1 MNVSQALEYE
11 RQPFIPMFIYGDH
24 GAMESERQ
32 KGEEA
37 LKVLETEYFT
47 AEGDPGF
54 DFATVRDLADR
65 NRDLCDQ
72 IGEARLRNVT
82 PATLSRGLSDADTC
96 AAIGKMQKRTAA
108 SVMRE
113 IRGDRDAL
121 GVAYARKPIQGTVL
135 GIDIE
140 TTGRAPERGYII
152 NVGWEIMDLT
162 SDAVPHDAEAHYCG
176 LPDIYRGED
185 VPLSNIH
192 HITWDDID
200 GKKPFRENKE
210 LQKQLLKLMK
220 KYPYMAHNAAFEDSW
235 FKIHLDGYAEAR
247 RAGKI
252 IVIDS
257 RQICRSLDADVRSL
271 PRESAPAALENWA
284 RRRGTLA
291 ADANEQHLGLDDT
304 DLMLIFDNIDA
315 DATIATVKP
324 FVGYFYRDNNCIG
337 IRFGYS
343 HMGGTLDNTYF
354 SQTAKAET
362 TFVLWKRLVLRANA
376 DYNYYRGITDTFLEE
391 RLICNAMLGVKL
403 FRNCLGEASVGV
415 NDILDQNGTTFRR
428 TVSGTTLRN
437 VTNLAVGRYVS
448 FQFTYNLRLFRRQ
461 SNAVMDALQ
470 GK

>member
-152 NVGWEIMDLT
+152 NVGWEIMELT

-200 GKKPFRENKE
+200 GKTPFRENKE

-220 KYPYMAHNAAFEDSW
+220 KYPYMAHNAAF
-235 FKIHLDGYAEAR
+235 
-247 RAGKI
+247 
-252 IVIDS
+252 
-257 RQICRSLDADVRSL
+257 
-271 PRESAPAALENWA
+271 
-284 RRRGTLA
+284 
-291 ADANEQHLGLDDT
+291 
-304 DLMLIFDNIDA
+304 
-315 DATIATVKP
+315 
-324 FVGYFYRDNNCIG
+324 
-337 IRFGYS
+337 
-343 HMGGTLDNTYF
+343 
-354 SQTAKAET
+354 
-362 TFVLWKRLVLRANA
+362 
-376 DYNYYRGITDTFLEE
+376 
-391 RLICNAMLGVKL
+391 
-403 FRNCLGEASVGV
+403 
-415 NDILDQNGTTFRR
+415 
-428 TVSGTTLRN
+428 
-437 VTNLAVGRYVS
+437 
-448 FQFTYNLRLFRRQ
+448 
-461 SNAVMDALQ
+461 
-470 GK
+470 

>member
-152 NVGWEIMDLT
+152 NVGWELMEMT
-162 SDAVPHDAEAHYCG
+162 SDAVPTDGEAVYCG
-176 LPDIYRGED
+176 LPEEPYRETG
-185 VPLSNIH
+185 VPLADIH
-192 HITWDDID
+192 HITWDMVAS
-200 GKKPFRENKE
+200 KTPFREDKA
-210 LQKQLLKLMK
+210 LQKRLLTLMK
-220 KYPYMAHNAAFEDSW
+220 KYPIMAHNAAFEDSW
-235 FKIHLDGYAEAR
+235 FRLHLDGYAEAR

-257 RQICRSLDADVRSL
+257 RHICRSLDGEVRTL

-284 RRRGTLA
+284 RRRGTLVEGEA
-291 ADANEQHLGLDDT
+291 ERHLGLDDT
-304 DLMLIFDNIDA
+304 DLMLK
-315 DATIATVKP
+315 TVQAEMNQKSM
-324 FVGYFYRDNNCIG
+324 F
-337 IRFGYS
+337 
-343 HMGGTLDNTYF
+343 
-354 SQTAKAET
+354 AK
-362 TFVLWKRLVLRANA
+362 
-376 DYNYYRGITDTFLEE
+376 
-391 RLICNAMLGVKL
+391 
-403 FRNCLGEASVGV
+403 
-415 NDILDQNGTTFRR
+415 
-428 TVSGTTLRN
+428 
-437 VTNLAVGRYVS
+437 
-448 FQFTYNLRLFRRQ
+448 
-461 SNAVMDALQ
+461 
-470 GK
+470 

>member
-47 AEGDPGF
+47 AEGDPSF

-152 NVGWEIMDLT
+152 NVGWEIMELT
-162 SDAVPHDAEAHYCG
+162 SDAVPHDPQAFYCG
-176 LPDIYRGED
+176 IPDLYRETG
-185 VPLSNIH
+185 VPLADIH
-192 HITWDDID
+192 HIQWSDLE
-200 GKKPFRENKE
+200 GKTPFRLDTK
-210 LQKQLLKLMK
+210 LQKELLKLMK
-220 KYPYMAHNAAFEDSW
+220 KYPSMAHNAAFEDSW
-235 FKIHLDGYAEAR
+235 FMLHLPGYAEAR

-257 RQICRSLDADVRSL
+257 RHICRSVDGEVRTL
-271 PRESAPAALENWA
+271 PRESAPASLQNWA

-291 ADANEQHLGLDDT
+291 ADENELHLGLDDT
-304 DLMLIFDNIDA
+304 DLML
-315 DATIATVKP
+315 
-324 FVGYFYRDNNCIG
+324 
-337 IRFGYS
+337 
-343 HMGGTLDNTYF
+343 
-354 SQTAKAET
+354 
-362 TFVLWKRLVLRANA
+362 
-376 DYNYYRGITDTFLEE
+376 
-391 RLICNAMLGVKL
+391 
-403 FRNCLGEASVGV
+403 
-415 NDILDQNGTTFRR
+415 R
-428 TVSGTTLRN
+428 TVQAEFN
-437 VTNLAVGRYVS
+437 
-448 FQFTYNLRLFRRQ
+448 
-461 SNAVMDALQ
+461 
-470 GK
+470 GKGMFLK

>member
-47 AEGDPGF
+47 AEDDPGF

-135 GIDIE
+135 GVDIE

-152 NVGWEIMDLT
+152 NVGWEIMELT
-162 SDAVPHDAEAHYCG
+162 SDAIPHDAEAHYCG

-192 HITWDDID
+192 HITWNDID

-235 FKIHLDGYAEAR
+235 FKIHLDGPRVRPRRARELGTPSRHPRAR
-247 RAGKI
+247 RQRAASGSGRHRPHAPHGTGRVQPQEPIREITDPSAGAPARHSAIRLEAPARSKLG
-252 IVIDS
+252 
-257 RQICRSLDADVRSL
+257 RSLMA
-271 PRESAPAALENWA
+271 AP
-284 RRRGTLA
+284 
-291 ADANEQHLGLDDT
+291 
-304 DLMLIFDNIDA
+304 
-315 DATIATVKP
+315 
-324 FVGYFYRDNNCIG
+324 
-337 IRFGYS
+337 
-343 HMGGTLDNTYF
+343 
-354 SQTAKAET
+354 
-362 TFVLWKRLVLRANA
+362 
-376 DYNYYRGITDTFLEE
+376 
-391 RLICNAMLGVKL
+391 
-403 FRNCLGEASVGV
+403 
-415 NDILDQNGTTFRR
+415 
-428 TVSGTTLRN
+428 
-437 VTNLAVGRYVS
+437 
-448 FQFTYNLRLFRRQ
+448 
-461 SNAVMDALQ
+461 
-470 GK
+470 

>member
-140 TTGRAPERGYII
+140 TTDRYPDRGYIV
-152 NVGWEIMDLT
+152 NVGFEIMELT
-162 SDAVPHDAEAHYCG
+162 ADAEPHDAEAHFCG
-176 LPDIYRGED
+176 IPDMYAEKG
-185 VPLSNIH
+185 VPLERIH
-192 HITWDDID
+192 HIGWADVA
-200 GKKPFRENKE
+200 GKIPFRQDKK
-210 LQKQLLKLMK
+210 LQAKLLRLMK
-220 KYPYMAHNAAFEDSW
+220 KYPYKAHNAAFEDSW
-235 FKIHLDGYAEAR
+235 FTLHLEGYAEAR

-252 IVIDS
+252 VPVDT
-257 RQICRSLDADVRSL
+257 RDICRQLDPEVKTL
-271 PRESAPAALENWA
+271 PRESSPASLENWA

-291 ADANEQHLGLDDT
+291 KTEAEVHQGLDDT
-304 DLMLIFDNIDA
+304 ELML
-315 DATIATVKP
+315 
-324 FVGYFYRDNNCIG
+324 
-337 IRFGYS
+337 
-343 HMGGTLDNTYF
+343 
-354 SQTAKAET
+354 
-362 TFVLWKRLVLRANA
+362 
-376 DYNYYRGITDTFLEE
+376 
-391 RLICNAMLGVKL
+391 
-403 FRNCLGEASVGV
+403 
-415 NDILDQNGTTFRR
+415 R
-428 TVSGTTLRN
+428 TVQAEFVARHC
-437 VTNLAVGRYVS
+437 
-448 FQFTYNLRLFRRQ
+448 F
-461 SNAVMDALQ
+461 
-470 GK
+470 KE

>member
-47 AEGDPGF
+47 AEGDPSF

-82 PATLSRGLSDADTC
+82 PATLSRGLSDADTS
-96 AAIGKMQKRTAA
+96 AA

-152 NVGWEIMDLT
+152 NVGWEIMELT

-220 KYPYMAHNAAFEDSW
+220 KYPYMAHNAAFERPPHSRTGRAAVEPSPPTPTSSTW
-235 FKIHLDGYAEAR
+235 ASTTPTSCSAR
-247 RAGKI
+247 FRPSST
-252 IVIDS
+252 S
-257 RQICRSLDADVRSL
+257 RTYSRNNRSICG
-271 PRESAPAALENWA
+271 SACQAQRNPS
-284 RRRGTLA
+284 G
-291 ADANEQHLGLDDT
+291 H
-304 DLMLIFDNIDA
+304 
-315 DATIATVKP
+315 
-324 FVGYFYRDNNCIG
+324 
-337 IRFGYS
+337 
-343 HMGGTLDNTYF
+343 
-354 SQTAKAET
+354 
-362 TFVLWKRLVLRANA
+362 
-376 DYNYYRGITDTFLEE
+376 TDT
-391 RLICNAMLGVKL
+391 
-403 FRNCLGEASVGV
+403 
-415 NDILDQNGTTFRR
+415 Q
-428 TVSGTTLRN
+428 
-437 VTNLAVGRYVS
+437 
-448 FQFTYNLRLFRRQ
+448 
-461 SNAVMDALQ
+461 
-470 GK
+470 

>member
-1 MNVSQALEYE
+1 MDLSQAIECASAFVFPGFLADDASLAAE
-11 RQPFIPMFIYGDH
+11 R
-24 GAMESERQ
+24 S
-32 KGEEA
+32 KNEEA
-37 LKVLETEYFT
+37 LAVLRDAWSS
-47 AEGDPGF
+47 AEPGHEPF
-54 DFATVRDLADR
+54 GYDLIMSLADR
-65 NRDLCDQ
+65 NRDVCDRYG
-72 IGEARLRNVT
+72 IERLRDASSPNL
-82 PATLSRGLSDADTC
+82 ARKLSDADLVC
-96 AAIGKMQKRTAA
+96 ACATLQHRPVEQVAA
-108 SVMRE
+108 LA
-113 IRGDRDAL
+113 GQGAADL
-121 GVAYARKPIQGTVL
+121 NVAYVDAPVSGMVM

-140 TTGRAPERGYII
+140 TTDRDPARGYII

-200 GKKPFRENKE
+200 GKTPFRENKE

-304 DLMLIFDNIDA
+304 DLML
-315 DATIATVKP
+315 
-324 FVGYFYRDNNCIG
+324 
-337 IRFGYS
+337 
-343 HMGGTLDNTYF
+343 
-354 SQTAKAET
+354 
-362 TFVLWKRLVLRANA
+362 
-376 DYNYYRGITDTFLEE
+376 
-391 RLICNAMLGVKL
+391 
-403 FRNCLGEASVGV
+403 
-415 NDILDQNGTTFRR
+415 R
-428 TVSGTTLRN
+428 TVQAEF
-437 VTNLAVGRYVS
+437 NLK
-448 FQFTYNLRLFRRQ
+448 NLF
-461 SNAVMDALQ
+461 A
-470 GK
+470 K

>member
-1 MNVSQALEYE
+1 MAITPPWNPSVKKAKRPSRCSRPSTLPPRATLASTL
-11 RQPFIPMFIYGDH
+11 PPC
-24 GAMESERQ
+24 A
-32 KGEEA
+32 
-37 LKVLETEYFT
+37 TWPT
-47 AEGDPGF
+47 AT
-54 DFATVRDLADR
+54 ATYATRLAR
-65 NRDLCDQ
+65 RAC
-72 IGEARLRNVT
+72 NVT

-96 AAIGKMQKRTAA
+96 AGIGKMQKRTAA

-152 NVGWEIMDLT
+152 NVGWEIMELT

-200 GKKPFRENKE
+200 GKTPFRENKE

-291 ADANEQHLGLDDT
+291 PDANEQHLGLDDT
-304 DLMLIFDNIDA
+304 DLML
-315 DATIATVKP
+315 
-324 FVGYFYRDNNCIG
+324 
-337 IRFGYS
+337 
-343 HMGGTLDNTYF
+343 
-354 SQTAKAET
+354 
-362 TFVLWKRLVLRANA
+362 
-376 DYNYYRGITDTFLEE
+376 
-391 RLICNAMLGVKL
+391 
-403 FRNCLGEASVGV
+403 
-415 NDILDQNGTTFRR
+415 R
-428 TVSGTTLRN
+428 TVQAEF
-437 VTNLAVGRYVS
+437 NLK
-448 FQFTYNLRLFRRQ
+448 NLF
-461 SNAVMDALQ
+461 A
-470 GK
+470 K

>member
-140 TTGRAPERGYII
+140 TTGRP
-152 NVGWEIMDLT
+152 
-162 SDAVPHDAEAHYCG
+162 
-176 LPDIYRGED
+176 
-185 VPLSNIH
+185 
-192 HITWDDID
+192 
-200 GKKPFRENKE
+200 
-210 LQKQLLKLMK
+210 
-220 KYPYMAHNAAFEDSW
+220 
-235 FKIHLDGYAEAR
+235 
-247 RAGKI
+247 
-252 IVIDS
+252 
-257 RQICRSLDADVRSL
+257 
-271 PRESAPAALENWA
+271 A
-284 RRRGTLA
+284 RRRGTLLRSARYLSRRGRA
-291 ADANEQHLGLDDT
+291 AVEYPPHYLG
-304 DLMLIFDNIDA
+304 
-315 DATIATVKP
+315 
-324 FVGYFYRDNNCIG
+324 R
-337 IRFGYS
+337 
-343 HMGGTLDNTYF
+343 H
-354 SQTAKAET
+354 
-362 TFVLWKRLVLRANA
+362 
-376 DYNYYRGITDTFLEE
+376 
-391 RLICNAMLGVKL
+391 
-403 FRNCLGEASVGV
+403 
-415 NDILDQNGTTFRR
+415 
-428 TVSGTTLRN
+428 
-437 VTNLAVGRYVS
+437 
-448 FQFTYNLRLFRRQ
+448 RRQ
-461 SNAVMDALQ
+461 KAVPREQ
-470 GK
+470 GTAEAAAQAHEEVSVHGAQRCL

>member
-140 TTGRAPERGYII
+140 TTDRYPDRGYII
-152 NVGWEIMDLT
+152 NVGFELMDLT
-162 SDAVPHDAEAHYCG
+162 PDAEPYDPEVHFCG
-176 LPDIYRGED
+176 IPEMYREKG
-185 VPLSNIH
+185 VPLERIH
-192 HITWDDID
+192 HITWTDLD
-200 GKKPFRENKE
+200 GQTPFRENKA
-210 LQKQLLKLMK
+210 LQAKILKLMK

-235 FKIHLDGYAEAR
+235 FTLHLDGYAEAR
-247 RAGKI
+247 KAGKI
-252 IVIDS
+252 VPIDT
-257 RQICRSLDADVRSL
+257 RDICRQLDPEVKTL
-271 PRESAPAALENWA
+271 PRESSPASLENWA
-284 RRRGTLA
+284 RRRGTLQA
-291 ADANEQHLGLDDT
+291 SENEVHQGLDDT
-304 DLMLIFDNIDA
+304 NLMLK
-315 DATIATVKP
+315 TV
-324 FVGYFYRDNNCIG
+324 
-337 IRFGYS
+337 
-343 HMGGTLDNTYF
+343 
-354 SQTAKAET
+354 QAE
-362 TFVLWKRLVLRANA
+362 FNA
-376 DYNYYRGITDTFLEE
+376 
-391 RLICNAMLGVKL
+391 
-403 FRNCLGEASVGV
+403 RNCFKVA
-415 NDILDQNGTTFRR
+415 
-428 TVSGTTLRN
+428 
-437 VTNLAVGRYVS
+437 
-448 FQFTYNLRLFRRQ
+448 
-461 SNAVMDALQ
+461 
-470 GK
+470 

>member
-47 AEGDPGF
+47 AEGDPSF

-82 PATLSRGLSDADTC
+82 PATPFARPVRCRHLRRHRQDAKAYRCVRHARNPRRPRRARRGVRPQAYPGHGARHRHRDHRTCARARLHYQRGLGDHGAHQRRRP
-96 AAIGKMQKRTAA
+96 AR
-108 SVMRE
+108 R
-113 IRGDRDAL
+113 RGTLLRPA
-121 GVAYARKPIQGTVL
+121 
-135 GIDIE
+135 
-140 TTGRAPERGYII
+140 
-152 NVGWEIMDLT
+152 
-162 SDAVPHDAEAHYCG
+162 
-176 LPDIYRGED
+176 DIYRGED

-200 GKKPFRENKE
+200 GKEPFRENKE

-304 DLMLIFDNIDA
+304 DLML
-315 DATIATVKP
+315 
-324 FVGYFYRDNNCIG
+324 
-337 IRFGYS
+337 
-343 HMGGTLDNTYF
+343 
-354 SQTAKAET
+354 
-362 TFVLWKRLVLRANA
+362 
-376 DYNYYRGITDTFLEE
+376 
-391 RLICNAMLGVKL
+391 
-403 FRNCLGEASVGV
+403 
-415 NDILDQNGTTFRR
+415 R
-428 TVSGTTLRN
+428 TVQAEF
-437 VTNLAVGRYVS
+437 NLK
-448 FQFTYNLRLFRRQ
+448 NLF
-461 SNAVMDALQ
+461 A
-470 GK
+470 K